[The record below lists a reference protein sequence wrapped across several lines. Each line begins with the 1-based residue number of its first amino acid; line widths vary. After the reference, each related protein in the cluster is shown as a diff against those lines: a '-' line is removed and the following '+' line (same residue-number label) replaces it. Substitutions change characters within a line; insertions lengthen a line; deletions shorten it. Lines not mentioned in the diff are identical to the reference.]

1 MIEEPTVK
9 QKTNMRVFA
18 GFTPQQVE
26 KLLTSKGLKPN
37 SREAAVYLSAM
48 SDKAEQMLMDSQ
60 VKAFQYGGSV
70 GGFDDK
76 STKLFDAA
84 VKRSASTDPK
94 SPEVQ
99 RYIDNVIE
107 TRGRPTMVY
116 PTTADPLQ
124 GYQVGGPVRASMGMV
139 IDKDGRHI
147 GYDSGPA
154 VVDEQGNYMGGGGL
168 GTPGFMPL
176 PGFDKQGKP
185 IEGYTPPPPRTGP
198 PDLRAQYEV
207 GSFTN
212 DMMGVGTPVRGTGR
226 QMQDRTVVPATS
238 SSNQNKQI
246 EEYAQNL
253 LATDALGRGL
263 TPQEALIEARRQAQ
277 EAFKQAPVQDP
288 FYQSDAYKKYQQSG
302 GFTAQVMTK
311 ASDGREFGNPALAAA
326 YDQYLKSPQ
335 YRPPPTIEAD
345 RPPRRE
351 LTSNERYM
359 DGIGVVALDKRTG
372 QYSDGKGNYYNAK
385 GESVPYRPSPTFPGF
400 PFPMPPDRRDP
411 LPTPPTTK
419 QPIVADVKA
428 KLNEAQATLSE
439 EQGKVSALQQQLA
452 NTPLDDEEGRKAII
466 EQINEAMPLIT
477 RAEAAVANASQAF
490 QSSAVPTAA
499 EAVGATV
506 SSPADM
512 ITRQPVDKMRV
523 EGGQIISPTSGQV
536 SGDISVTGT
545 TATTSTAD
553 APTPMIGAEA
563 RVTKTVNDVR
573 NYVPQERFGEISKN
587 AIVNA
592 QTVATEDLNIRDV
605 LAAQGTGQQV
615 TSPSA
620 RALKQG
626 ELVSGA
632 ANAEKASQFLE
643 GIEAATGSPSSAATV
658 QGQLT
663 NLMAD
668 FEGGTPPPW
677 AAGAMRQAT
686 AIMAQR
692 GMAASSMAGQAIVQ
706 AAMES
711 ALPIAMQDA
720 QTVARFEE
728 QNLSN
733 RQQRAML
740 SAQQRATFLGMEFD
754 QEFQARVQ
762 NASKISDIA
771 NMNFSAEQQIALENA
786 RLAQTVDLT
795 NLSNRQAIVMA
806 QASAIAQADMANLN
820 NRQQAAVQNAMNFLQ
835 MDMRNLDISQQA
847 DMFKNQS
854 VIQSLFT
861 DASAQNAASQF
872 NASSENQTNQF
883 FANLRTQVQQF
894 NSAQSNAMNQFNAKE
909 DNALEI
915 FQEQINNQRDQFNA
929 QNQLIIAQANAQ
941 WRQQLATINNA
952 ALNDANRQNAL
963 QANNLT
969 QKGLDEIW
977 QKERDLM
984 AYAFASAESAAGRR
998 QELILSDLKA
1008 EVSGDNSFMSA
1019 LGGFAS
1025 AIVGGIFDN
1034 PKYFFGKK

>member
-26 KLLTSKGLKPN
+26 KLLTAKGLKPN

-70 GGFDDK
+70 GGFDDR

-84 VKRSASTDPK
+84 VRRSASTEPK

-99 RYIDNVIE
+99 RYLDNVIE

-124 GYQVGGPVRASMGMV
+124 GYQEGGPVRASMGMV

-154 VVDEQGNYMGGGGL
+154 LVDDQGNYITGGGL

-176 PGFDKQGKP
+176 PGFDRQGKP
-185 IEGYTPPPPRTGP
+185 IEGYTPPRQQARAAFPPLSETMRAKDYSNPPKGFKYAISPLIGSKVLVPADTKLDSSGMIAENFSYDDGTRKGDEGARKAQQRQSQRGLSVREGGMDDIFRSNPDKEFIRGEGPNPYFRGGQKVVDTGLLALPQRKGRSPAFISDQTPFYSEKYGKMVVGDLRSDAMYDAETGEFVGNMSQPSP
-198 PDLRAQYEV
+198 PD
-207 GSFTN
+207 
-212 DMMGVGTPVRGTGR
+212 
-226 QMQDRTVVPATS
+226 
-238 SSNQNKQI
+238 I
-246 EEYAQNL
+246 NL
-253 LATDALGRGL
+253 DDFLNL
-263 TPQEALIEARRQAQ
+263 
-277 EAFKQAPVQDP
+277 DP
-288 FYQSDAYKKYQQSG
+288 K
-302 GFTAQVMTK
+302 
-311 ASDGREFGNPALAAA
+311 
-326 YDQYLKSPQ
+326 
-335 YRPPPTIEAD
+335 
-345 RPPRRE
+345 
-351 LTSNERYM
+351 
-359 DGIGVVALDKRTG
+359 TG
-372 QYSDGKGNYYNAK
+372 QPR
-385 GESVPYRPSPTFPGF
+385 VPTTTT
-400 PFPMPPDRRDP
+400 PPQRRDP
-411 LPTPPTTK
+411 LPTPPTTI
-419 QPIVADVKA
+419 QPIVADVKS
-428 KLNEAQATLSE
+428 KLNEAQAQLSE

-452 NTPLDDEEGRKAII
+452 NTPIGDEATRNKII
-466 EQINEAMPLIT
+466 EQINQAMPKIT

-490 QSSAVPTAA
+490 QSSAIPTAA

-506 SSPADM
+506 SAPADL
-512 ITRQPVDKMRV
+512 ITRQPVDKIV
-523 EGGQIISPTSGQV
+523 ETTGQIIGPKEGQV
-536 SGDISVTGT
+536 SGDITAEGT
-545 TATTSTAD
+545 TAQTVIAKGPDPMVTSKADVTT
-553 APTPMIGAEA
+553 
-563 RVTKTVNDVR
+563 TVNDIR

-587 AIVNA
+587 AVINA
-592 QTVATEDLNIRDV
+592 QQQATQDLNVRDV

-711 ALPIAMQDA
+711 AIPIALQDA
-720 QTVARFEE
+720 QTVAQFEA

-740 SAQQRATFLGMEFD
+740 AAQQRATFLGMEFD
-754 QEFQARVQ
+754 QTFQARVQ

-795 NLSNRQAIVMA
+795 NLSNRQAVIMA
-806 QASAIAQADMANLN
+806 QASAIAQADMANLS

-854 VIQSLFT
+854 VIQSIFT

-894 NSAQSNAMNQFNAKE
+894 NSAQINAMNQFNAKE

-998 QELILSDLKA
+998 QELILNDLKS
-1008 EVSGDNSFMSA
+1008 EVSGDNAFMSA

-1034 PKYFFGKK
+1034 PKYFFG

>member
-1 MIEEPTVK
+1 MIEEQNKPTVEK
-9 QKTNMRVFA
+9 KTNMRRFA

-26 KLLTSKGLKPN
+26 KLLRGKGLKPN
-37 SREAAVYLSAM
+37 SREAAEYLSAM
-48 SDKAEQMLMDSQ
+48 SDKAEQMLMQSEANTFTQ
-60 VKAFQYGGSV
+60 GQGFQYGGSV

-76 STKLFDAA
+76 SQKLFDAA
-84 VKRSASTDPK
+84 VKRTASTEPK

-116 PTTADPLQ
+116 PTTADPLV
-124 GYQVGGPVRASMGMV
+124 GYRQGGPVRASMGMV

-147 GYDSGPA
+147 GYDSRPA
-154 VVDEQGNYMGGGGL
+154 VVAEQGNYMGGGGL

-207 GSFTN
+207 S
-212 DMMGVGTPVRGTGR
+212 
-226 QMQDRTVVPATS
+226 
-238 SSNQNKQI
+238 
-246 EEYAQNL
+246 
-253 LATDALGRGL
+253 
-263 TPQEALIEARRQAQ
+263 
-277 EAFKQAPVQDP
+277 DP

-335 YRPPPTIEAD
+335 YKPPPTIEAD
-345 RPPRRE
+345 PPPRRE

-359 DGIGVVALDKRTG
+359 DGIGVVSLDKRTG

-385 GESVPYRPSPTFPGF
+385 GESVPYREPPAFFPIFPGF
-400 PFPMPPDRRDP
+400 PPPSRRDP
-411 LPTPPTTK
+411 LPTPPTEK
-419 QPIVADVKA
+419 QPIVADVKS
-428 KLNEAQATLSE
+428 KLNEAQAQLSA

-466 EQINEAMPLIT
+466 DQINEAMPLIT

-499 EAVGATV
+499 EAVGSTV
-506 SSPADM
+506 SSPADL

-523 EGGQIISPTSGQV
+523 EGGQIISPTTGQV
-536 SGDISVTGT
+536 SGDIAVTGT
-545 TATTSTAD
+545 KAITDTAD

-563 RVTKTVNDVR
+563 RVTTTVNDVR

-592 QTVATEDLNIRDV
+592 QTVATEDLNVRDV
-605 LAAQGTGQQV
+605 VAAQGTGQQV

-663 NLMAD
+663 NLMKD

-711 ALPIAMQDA
+711 AIPIALQDA
-720 QTVARFEE
+720 QTVAQFEA

-740 SAQQRATFLGMEFD
+740 AAQQRATFLGMEFD
-754 QEFQARVQ
+754 QTFQARVQ

-786 RLAQTVDLT
+786 RLAQTVDLA
-795 NLSNRQAIVMA
+795 NLSNRQAVVMA

-835 MDMRNLDISQQA
+835 MDMRNLDIAQQA

-861 DASAQNAASQF
+861 DASAQNATSQF
-872 NASSENQTNQF
+872 NATSENQTNQF
-883 FANLRTQVQQF
+883 FASLRTQVQQF
-894 NSAQSNAMNQFNAKE
+894 NSAQTNAMEQFNAKE
-909 DNALEI
+909 DNALTI
-915 FQEQINNQRDQFNA
+915 FQEQLNNQRDQFNA

-952 ALNDANRQNAL
+952 ALNEANRQNAL

-969 QKGLDEIW
+969 QKGLDELW

-998 QELILSDLKA
+998 QELIIADMSA
-1008 EVSGDNSFMSA
+1008 EVSGDNAFGAA

-1025 AIVGGIFDN
+1025 AVVGGIFEN
-1034 PKYFFGKK
+1034 PQYFFGG